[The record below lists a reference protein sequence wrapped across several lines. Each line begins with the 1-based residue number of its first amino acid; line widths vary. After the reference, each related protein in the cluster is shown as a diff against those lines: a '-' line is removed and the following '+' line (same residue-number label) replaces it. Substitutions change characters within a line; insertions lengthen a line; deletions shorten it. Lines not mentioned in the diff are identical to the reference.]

1 MTRRTERIAGELQAL
16 VAKLLREE
24 VSDPRIGL
32 VTITRVD
39 VAPDLSHALVFWSAL
54 GGGDEETEACAE
66 GLESA
71 APFLRRRAARELALR
86 RMPELRF
93 RYDASLAQGQRTLDL
108 LHDLER
114 ARGAQGAPEAQSEA
128 APDDET

>member
-1 MTRRTERIAGELQAL
+1 MSRRTERIAEQIQSE
-16 VAKLLREE
+16 VAMLLRSEAT
-24 VSDPRIGL
+24 DPRIGL

-54 GGGDEETEACAE
+54 SSDDSEALGRIEA

-71 APFLRRRAARELALR
+71 ARFLRRRLAQELPLR

-93 RYDASLAQGQRTLDL
+93 RFDPSLALGSETLRVL
-108 LHDLER
+108 KEI
-114 ARGAQGAPEAQSEA
+114 E
-128 APDDET
+128 DDEPA

>member
-1 MTRRTERIAGELQAL
+1 MSRRTERIAEQIQSE
-16 VAKLLREE
+16 VAKLLRAEAT
-24 VSDPRIGL
+24 DPRIGL

-54 GGGDEETEACAE
+54 SSDDPEALMRIEA

-71 APFLRRRAARELALR
+71 ASFLRRRLAQELPLR

-93 RYDASLAQGQRTLDL
+93 RFDPSLALGSETLRVL
-108 LHDLER
+108 KEI
-114 ARGAQGAPEAQSEA
+114 E
-128 APDDET
+128 DDEPA

>member
-1 MTRRTERIAGELQAL
+1 MSRRTERIAEQLQSEL
-16 VAKLLREE
+16 VRVLRTETT
-24 VSDPRIGL
+24 DPRIGL

-54 GGGDEETEACAE
+54 ASDDPEARDRTQE

-71 APFLRRRAARELALR
+71 APFLRRQLAHVLTLR

-93 RYDASLAQGQRTLDL
+93 RFDPSLALGSETLRVL
-108 LHDLER
+108 REI
-114 ARGAQGAPEAQSEA
+114 S
-128 APDDET
+128 DDEPA